1 MSKIERNGTERVP
14 YPLNNPIGYDGY
26 EMTYQVGDLF
36 PMYNLDGEFQ
46 RYAFYFWAQFYEEK
60 DDCQTQREDRRVERE
75 QLVFAGTSLDSQYG
89 VYRANYSPLDP
100 CECLG
105 DVPEKYFPG
114 AGSGFCEDPDCH
126 NDWKYISQNVTDV
139 RYGTTSCELG
149 SYGSAGPPTTN
160 VISGLWKNVRV
171 EKKINSCGYYYW
183 EFWGTSCG
191 YPFEEILFKTLR
203 NDSDFY
209 GVAEGTQTITIT
221 RGE

>member
-1 MSKIERNGTERVP
+1 MNLDLNKREP
-14 YPLNNPIGYDGY
+14 YPRNNPVGFNGYG
-26 EMTYQVGDLF
+26 MTYQVGDLF
-36 PMYNLDGEFQ
+36 PIYGSDGEFDQ
-46 RYAFYFWAQFYEEK
+46 YAFYFWTQFYEDM
-60 DDCQTQREDRRVERE
+60 DDCQQQREDRRVERQ
-75 QLVFAGTSLDSQYG
+75 QLMFAGTNLDSQYG

-105 DVPEKYFPG
+105 DVPEIYFPG

-139 RYGTTSCELG
+139 RYGRTSCELG
-149 SYGSAGPPTTN
+149 NYGSAGPPNTN

-183 EFWGTSCG
+183 EFWGTSCA
-191 YPFEEILFKTLR
+191 YPFDEVLFKTLY
-203 NDSDFY
+203 NESSYY